1 MSHPLDQLI
10 SAIQEDLQAI
20 QQQDLLRTLT
30 TIEEIRGPTV
40 RINGT
45 WLVSWCTNDYLGL
58 ASHPRV
64 IAAALEAAKRFGV
77 GSRASRLLAG
87 STRLHADLEDRLA
100 SFFHAESAVVY
111 PSGYLANLGTLSA
124 LLGPQDVVLVDR
136 LAHASLIDACRA
148 ARATFRVFRHHDV
161 AHVAATLERHANA
174 RRRLVVTEGVFSMDG
189 DMAPLNQL
197 LEVAQHHDALLYVDD
212 AHGAFAI
219 GSTGRGSPEVFGV
232 PHEAMIYMGTLGK
245 ALGCQGGFVVGP
257 TPLVQL
263 LQNRART
270 FVYATALATPIVG
283 AAVEALRLIE
293 DDSTFRQRLADHVQR
308 FHQSLS
314 DVGGVH
320 VRPPSHIIPFVIG
333 SARRAREVSAQ
344 LWQRGMFAP
353 AIRPPTVPEGTA
365 RLRISLSALHTP
377 QQLEALSQLLH
388 EFLPHPVSSHASI
401 NSDALP

>member
-1 MSHPLDQLI
+1 MTQPLGQLI
-10 SAIQEDLQAI
+10 RAIQEELQVL
-20 QQQDLLRTLT
+20 QQDDLLRTLT
-30 TIEEIRGPTV
+30 TIEEIHGPTV
-40 RINGT
+40 RIHGT

-64 IAAALEAAKRFGV
+64 IEAAIEAAKRFGV

-161 AHVAATLERHANA
+161 AHVAATLERYANA

-189 DMAPLNQL
+189 DLAPLERL
-197 LEVAQHHDALLYVDD
+197 LEVAQRHDALLYVDD
-212 AHGAFAI
+212 AHGAFAM
-219 GSTGRGSPEVFGV
+219 GATGRGSPEALGV

-257 TPLVQL
+257 TPLIRL

-270 FVYATALATPIVG
+270 FMYATALATPVVG
-283 AAVEALRLIE
+283 AAIEALRVLE
-293 DDSTFRQRLADHVQR
+293 DDASFRQRLADNVQR

-314 DVGGVH
+314 DLEGFDS
-320 VRPPSHIIPFVIG
+320 RSPSHIVPIIVG
-333 SARRAREVSAQ
+333 SARRARELSSQ
-344 LWQRGMFAP
+344 LWQRGMFAQ

-377 QQLEALSQLLH
+377 EQLEMLSRLLH
-388 EFLPHPVSSHASI
+388 ELLPRRVSSQSSI
-401 NSDALP
+401 QSDDLP